1 MSSKPTLYSYFRS
14 SSSWRVRIALAI
26 KEIEYEYKAIH
37 LVKGE
42 QLADNYKEINPQC
55 LIPTLLIDGQKLTQ
69 SLSIIEY
76 LDETRPNPPLL
87 PKDALK
93 RSQARTLAL
102 IIGADIQPVQNLRV
116 LKAVGDDRKMEWGKN
131 VIDNGFEA
139 FEKALQS
146 TAGKYCIGDE
156 VTIPDL
162 FLVPQV
168 YNANRFKVDMSRFP
182 TIARINDELSK
193 LEPFQ
198 VSHPSQQPD
207 CPEELR

>member
-1 MSSKPTLYSYFRS
+1 MKG
-14 SSSWRVRIALAI
+14 
-26 KEIEYEYKAIH
+26 IEYEYKAVH

-42 QLADNYKEINPQC
+42 QLADDYKAMNPQA

-76 LDETRPNPPLL
+76 LEETRPNPSLL
-87 PKDALK
+87 PKDPFK

-116 LKAVGDDRKMEWGKN
+116 LKVVGDERKMEWGKN
-131 VIDNGFEA
+131 VIQSGFEA
-139 FEKALQS
+139 LEKALQAS
-146 TAGKYCIGDE
+146 AGKYCVGDS
-156 VTIPDL
+156 VTLPDL

-182 TIARINDELSK
+182 TISRINEELSK
-193 LEPFQ
+193 LDSFIK
-198 VSHPSQQPD
+198 SHPSNQPD
-207 CPEELR
+207 CPEELK